1 MTFTDEEIYEYITD
15 LTDGEGKSLDE
26 AFMIV
31 SEELN
36 MREED
41 VDRIY
46 LEQMQCQ

>member
-1 MTFTDEEIYEYITD
+1 MTFTDEEIYEYICD
-15 LTDGEGKSLDE
+15 LTDEEGFSLDE
-26 AFMIV
+26 AFIRIG
-31 SEELN
+31 EELN